1 MGNCKDK
8 HSIIKNKNFNINLFI
23 KWFTPF
29 LISKIFTIFLIFG
42 FLTCLFLDFK
52 SELSGILKFIL
63 TLFYLLFL
71 IIFFNLKFMLYRD
84 IAILNGKYIINLNS
98 GYKEFKLSMV
108 VKNNGEIILPYQFLN
123 GDLNN
128 YDKNFKLSKNLLFSY
143 DYDPLFE
150 KDIYYEFI
158 NSFWLKTDQWYLL
171 KLSQSCG
178 QNPKMFLNNIKRLQL
193 SNKEMVQL
201 VKKLYKIKELN
212 YKNYIKNNLDVNNN
226 VIYQESNIYQ
236 QIEQEL
242 LKVRQNLKQEED

>member
-1 MGNCKDK
+1 MTNYKNK
-8 HSIIKNKNFNINLFI
+8 ESIIKNRKFDINLFI
-23 KWFTPF
+23 KWYSSL
-29 LISKIFTIFLIFG
+29 LISKIFTIVLIFG
-42 FLTCLFLDFK
+42 FLICLFLDFK

-84 IAILNGKYIINLNS
+84 IKILNGKYVINLNS
-98 GYKEFKLSMV
+98 GYKEFKLSIA

-123 GDLNN
+123 GELNN

-150 KDIYYEFI
+150 KDVYYEFI
-158 NSFWLKTDQWYLL
+158 NSVWLKTDQCYLL
-171 KLSQSCG
+171 NLSQSCG

-226 VIYQESNIYQ
+226 IIYQESNIYQ

>member
-1 MGNCKDK
+1 MDNYKDK

-29 LISKIFTIFLIFG
+29 LISKIFTIFLILG
-42 FLTCLFLDFK
+42 FLTCLFFDFK
-52 SELSGILKFIL
+52 IEISGILKIIL

-84 IAILNGKYIINLNS
+84 IKILNGKYIINLNS
-98 GYKEFKLSMV
+98 GDKDFRLSMV
-108 VKNNGEIILPYQFLN
+108 VNNNGEIVLPYQFLN
-123 GDLNN
+123 GELNN

-150 KDIYYEFI
+150 KDVYYEFI
-158 NSFWLKTDQWYLL
+158 NSVWLKTDQWYLL
-171 KLSQSCG
+171 NLSQSCG

-226 VIYQESNIYQ
+226 IIYQESNIYQ